1 MELVYP
7 FREADLEKLF
17 SPDYNG
23 HLWTIPVEFFG
34 SIVVFITVLGLS
46 GARTKVRLG
55 IVAGLAVWALQ
66 WGRWDIFLFLG
77 GVFLAGINLIS
88 TSNDLSSEL
97 PFSSSGEEERSRS
110 GMSISSPAPGIL
122 LAFEKLKPKLNIAFL
137 FLSLYLLSFT
147 GDTPPLAPTFSLN
160 PDTLITPISD
170 LTSLPTTPDG
180 FTDPEPYIPPPPNH
194 GFYYQSLPNLI
205 PTSYTTLW
213 NGPEFYI
220 LSLDAILLIFSLSN
234 SRTLQ
239 RSFNTEFAQYLG
251 DVSYSLYIVHGM
263 VVFSLGSHLQGRWTD
278 AYPPAPVFYPEGEI
292 GSSGSEGGT
301 GGVRDVLGWG
311 IQRSYGEGIVFNRD
325 VLGVI
330 GGVEGMAGEGD
341 TWRYGKAF
349 FAATVLNAVVAFW
362 VADLFWRGV
371 DRRCVR
377 LARGI
382 EGWVCRR

>member
-1 MELVYP
+1 
-7 FREADLEKLF
+7 
-17 SPDYNG
+17 
-23 HLWTIPVEFFG
+23 
-34 SIVVFITVLGLS
+34 
-46 GARTKVRLG
+46 
-55 IVAGLAVWALQ
+55 
-66 WGRWDIFLFLG
+66 
-77 GVFLAGINLIS
+77 
-88 TSNDLSSEL
+88 
-97 PFSSSGEEERSRS
+97 
-110 GMSISSPAPGIL
+110 MSISSPAPGIL
-122 LAFEKLKPKLNIAFL
+122 LTFEKLKPKLNIAFL
-137 FLSLYLLSFT
+137 FLSLYFLSFA
-147 GDTPPLAPTFSLN
+147 GDTPPLTPTFSLN

-220 LSLDAILLIFSLSN
+220 LSLGAILLIFSLSN

-311 IQRSYGEGIVFNRD
+311 IQGSYGEGIVFNRD

-377 LARGI
+377 LARGV